1 MYSEK
6 RDILERMY
14 SDLVVK
20 GISKGFIQWLQK
32 KINKCICN
40 TNSMN
45 AIRSKYTV
53 TWIKIEI
60 DFENNICIAV

>member
-32 KINKCICN
+32 KKINAFVTQTVWMQFEAN
-40 TNSMN
+40 TQ
-45 AIRSKYTV
+45 
-53 TWIKIEI
+53 
-60 DFENNICIAV
+60 